1 MSPRT
6 YALLQRAGELELD
19 FCIRVNNSFRAP
31 LIQKFFA
38 AISRLGDGIFWYTLM
53 LSLPFI
59 YGMAALK
66 VTGLMIAIGVIDL
79 LLYKLIKHLTGRER
93 PCAVN
98 EKICLGTPPLDH
110 YSFPSG
116 HTLHAVAFTIIAVF
130 HFPEL
135 AIVLIPF
142 ATLVA
147 ASRVILGL
155 HYPTDVAAGAAL
167 GSGVASLALYLS

>member
-6 YALLQRAGELELD
+6 YALLQRAGELELG
-19 FCIRVNNSFRAP
+19 FCIRINNTFRAP

-59 YGMAALK
+59 YGMAALQ
-66 VTGLMIAIGVIDL
+66 VTAIMIAVGVIDL

-98 EKICLGTPPLDH
+98 TKIHLGTPPLDH

-116 HTLHAVAFTIIAVF
+116 HTLHAVAFTTITVF

-142 ATLVA
+142 AALVA

-155 HYPTDVAAGAAL
+155 HYPTDVLAGATIGTA
-167 GSGVASLALYLS
+167 VAGLALYLS